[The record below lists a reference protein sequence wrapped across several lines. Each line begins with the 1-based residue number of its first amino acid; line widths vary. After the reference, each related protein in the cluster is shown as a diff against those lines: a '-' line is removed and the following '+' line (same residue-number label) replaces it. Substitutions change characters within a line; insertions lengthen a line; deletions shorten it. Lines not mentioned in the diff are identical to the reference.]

1 MHHQSGQ
8 SLVELAIVITLLGI
22 LGAIG
27 TPAHADWAR
36 AHQARAFAS
45 VLHTEFN
52 LARNTAIVR
61 GYRTVLCRTEDGV
74 NCRFEGP
81 WSSGFMTFLDLNG
94 NGKRTSD
101 EPVLRLTN
109 GSEFRKVRLR
119 ISEARPV
126 IAFRPDGRGGGS
138 NLTVVACDAQGKARR
153 TVVISVAGRV
163 RLGQPSTTDA
173 CP

>member
-1 MHHQSGQ
+1 
-8 SLVELAIVITLLGI
+8 
-22 LGAIG
+22 
-27 TPAHADWAR
+27 
-36 AHQARAFAS
+36 
-45 VLHTEFN
+45 
-52 LARNTAIVR
+52 
-61 GYRTVLCRTEDGV
+61 
-74 NCRFEGP
+74 
-81 WSSGFMTFLDLNG
+81 MTFLDLNG